1 MSPTTSNELQVTVKL
16 GLRKAGISKW
26 ITVKYN
32 EGLDTVWHMQI
43 MKKISLGDSKADIKY

>member
-1 MSPTTSNELQVTVKL
+1 MSHTTSNELQVTVKL
-16 GLRKAGISKW
+16 VLRNAGISNL

-32 EGLDTVWHMQI
+32 EGLDTVCHMQI